1 MDLGDES
8 NGPQWTEAEY
18 LKGTNSL
25 TDYVFLQ
32 TYTPGATGRGSKN
45 VVLRF
50 SLGLLGPRTT
60 QADSRKLGVLG

>member
-8 NGPQWTEAEY
+8 KGLQWTEAEY

-50 SLGLLGPRTT
+50 SLGPRTT